1 MSVETPLTT
10 SAMNMLS
17 GSTRIDSF
25 ASTPTV
31 DA

>member
-1 MSVETPLTT
+1 VETPVTT

-17 GSTRIDSF
+17 GSTRIDIF

-31 DA
+31 TT